1 MSSNVTPAPRS
12 ASSPHTPVERTPL
25 ERAPLGAWYM
35 LVVLL
40 IAYTLSFLDRTLLSL
55 LIAPVKQDLGLSDTG
70 ISLLLGF
77 AFALLYTVVGVP
89 LGYLADRTNRRR
101 LIITGIVFWSTMT
114 ALCGL
119 AKNFWSLFAARIGV
133 GIGEA
138 TLTPA
143 AYSILSDS
151 FPRKRLGRV
160 MAIYSVG
167 LPLGSG
173 LALGLGGVLID
184 WITSLGPVALPF
196 LGVLAPWRLSFIF
209 VGVSGLAVVLLM
221 LSVREPKRRKNITT
235 ANNDTTN
242 NGTQTSGEIGLVAFV
257 CCHPRT
263 LSAHFIG
270 ISILA
275 LVIYGN
281 MMWIPAFLG
290 RTYGISISEIGTT
303 YGFITASCGAIGLL
317 IGGFSADWLFARGRS
332 DAHLLTVL
340 LSALLCWPLFVMM
353 PLMPTAGWAFAA
365 LVPMTIVSTIH
376 GGIAGAALQLM
387 TPNHL
392 RARIITLYFLVANI
406 IGVGLGPTLIA
417 LLSDYV
423 LRDEAM
429 LRYAMAGVSAVLLP
443 VSALIIT
450 TGLKSFRAAVQAQ
463 D

>member
-1 MSSNVTPAPRS
+1 
-12 ASSPHTPVERTPL
+12 
-25 ERAPLGAWYM
+25 M

-242 NGTQTSGEIGLVAFV
+242 NGTQTSG
-257 CCHPRT
+257 
-263 LSAHFIG
+263 
-270 ISILA
+270 
-275 LVIYGN
+275 
-281 MMWIPAFLG
+281 
-290 RTYGISISEIGTT
+290 
-303 YGFITASCGAIGLL
+303 
-317 IGGFSADWLFARGRS
+317 
-332 DAHLLTVL
+332 
-340 LSALLCWPLFVMM
+340 
-353 PLMPTAGWAFAA
+353 
-365 LVPMTIVSTIH
+365 
-376 GGIAGAALQLM
+376 
-387 TPNHL
+387 
-392 RARIITLYFLVANI
+392 
-406 IGVGLGPTLIA
+406 
-417 LLSDYV
+417 
-423 LRDEAM
+423 
-429 LRYAMAGVSAVLLP
+429 
-443 VSALIIT
+443 
-450 TGLKSFRAAVQAQ
+450 
-463 D
+463 